1 MWFLGLCV
9 MLMFYL
15 PSWSTHS
22 SWLNTY
28 IITVKWGYLFPW
40 THALSNISSIAFPPI
55 TSISP
60 LSAHLHIRQLPHFS
74 RQLFDDS
81 FFNWSPRV
89 LGWVPS
95 SVDLH
100 DPGTE
105 LGSPALQA
113 DFFFFYQLSYQR
125 SPISSSGP
133 LNFHE
138 GRNMYVLCP
147 VVLPYLTV
155 S

>member
-40 THALSNISSIAFPPI
+40 THALFNISSIAFPPI

-113 DFFFFYQLSYQR
+113 DFFFFTSWATREALYPPQG
-125 SPISSSGP
+125 PWISMKAGICMSCA
-133 LNFHE
+133 L
-138 GRNMYVLCP
+138 LC
-147 VVLPYLTV
+147 YHT
-155 S
+155 